1 MNGRVSVETTF
12 LTCFLF
18 WDGGA
23 EVGSSFFAVVALHG
37 LLDSVGGGGG
47 DSIGR
52 LPFLVF
58 LWVRGTSFASS
69 AKASHSSSASFPYTA
84 LQSIDG
90 QSTLCYTA
98 GPC

>member
-1 MNGRVSVETTF
+1 MNRRVSVETTF

-23 EVGSSFFAVVALHG
+23 EVGLGFFAVVALRG
-37 LLDSVGGGGG
+37 LFDFVGGGGG

-58 LWVRGTSFASS
+58 L
-69 AKASHSSSASFPYTA
+69 
-84 LQSIDG
+84 
-90 QSTLCYTA
+90 
-98 GPC
+98 